1 MGKGGG
7 CNPNSPK
14 ATSGKHVC
22 NEKTGNWVLM
32 SSKTGKEI
40 LGGGGGKPKSPSK
53 KGKGVCDPSSPKAS
67 SGKHVCNEKTGNWVL
82 KTSKVGKEV
91 LATKPKSKSKS
102 PQIKSKETLVVKSK
116 SKSQQI
122 VSKSK
127 SSSPKTISQKPK
139 SKSPKTISQKPKS
152 PKASSPKTTSPTG
165 VPDKLVLHFYH
176 SLHQTVGDELES
188 LMNYPFN
195 YENDFDQDYEFDG
208 EQMTIIN
215 LNSKYNVF
223 LNSVKLLL
231 KNRLKSIDAY
241 WGNTKKT
248 IYSNPTPPPAKIPGK
263 LEYKLKQEI
272 DDFEDFV
279 VATAVQYDYDLQ
291 LMGHSGDTHFS
302 VEELDKNYMDYVKY
316 SIKALKPEL
325 ESIIFKDSSGNET
338 VLYNDGKSPSIKT
351 ISITKSKSPSIKP
364 KSKSPSIKPISK
376 SFSIPKSTT
385 KSKSPSVKSPII
397 KFSKP
402 ISPKI
407 KTKSM
412 SNPSSVKTV
421 SYQSSTKSTTPPQ
434 SLHKP
439 KSPVKH
445 VTIKATSPIKHVS
458 KSPGGFKPISMSLPN
473 IKAKVD
479 VQPHQ
484 VRFAKAFMKMTD
496 KPFDKYGG
504 IAVHSLGSGKTMTAI
519 TTSQMY
525 LEKYPNDKV
534 IVITPASLI
543 TNFQKEMDKWGVK
556 NKEKYNFFTYDG
568 FKNNPVNCSDSL
580 LIVDE
585 AHNLRTEVKLDDAQK
600 TKVGKTKQTA
610 AGSKKVT
617 MRKSGD
623 NFVITGDFTK
633 TTPLSIVQTA
643 FPNYTIE
650 LTPTKF
656 KITGKLTDKEA
667 LIDLFNHNSNFFL
680 DGYTSTGGSGGDKEQ
695 NKNKGMKAADI
706 INCAKKARFVL
717 LLTGTPVVNDM
728 YDIENLMAMIYK
740 REPLTKYKFD
750 KMNADAMAEYFKCAI
765 SMYSTLNNA
774 EVKKDF
780 PETKDHSIFIEMT
793 PDYLEKY
800 KIIEQNLVAQFG
812 AVGFKED
819 KDITKFYNGLR
830 QATTKI
836 DNENSPKAQWIMNLL
851 SKSKPKEKFVVF
863 SHFKDAGVGLLS
875 KLFDKAKISYRVIS
889 GEIPKAKRQEYVDE
903 YNKNKIKVLIIT
915 KAGGEGLNLLETRG
929 IVLIEPSWNETTSNQ
944 VIGRAVRYKSHITL
958 PKEDQF
964 VDIYK
969 LYMLKPEEKKL
980 MDKTLGKN
988 TLPEVVEMLE
998 NKPGNDKPSIDIYL
1012 KAHSMEKQDKL
1023 DRFLDFFKSI
1033 PSFEDCYLKGDTVV
1047 KQEKLQGMTTKNLTI
1062 KDNVTFDFKTW
1073 GVGKDYVETLFK
1085 NVFKEYTIDGDDPY
1099 TVTVPGEQIVKLTN
1113 DNIAYFLKKF
1123 LDLKQGKPKI
1133 TTKSNN
1139 PQIKANVAK
1148 LNLKSSLEAYI
1159 PDNDLEAL
1167 NIIISS
1173 HKPID
1178 DSKLKTIV
1186 TNNPFTKG
1194 AQVTGPIKNNIISY
1208 TTYII
1213 SVSPDE
1219 EKHEQNKK
1227 NLKQFTK
1234 DLQSMGLH
1242 PSFAILSNKKKV
1254 YANNL
1259 KNQYYW

>member
-1 MGKGGG
+1 MIKSFNNKKPCNSNSPKASDGKHVCNEKTGVWVSKTGKIGKEILKGGG
-7 CNPNSPK
+7 KPTSPKKGKKKEGCDPSSPK

-22 NEKTGNWVLM
+22 NEKTVNWVLM

-40 LGGGGGKPKSPSK
+40 LKNEGGSKHTSSK
-53 KGKGVCDPSSPKAS
+53 KTKGECDPSSPKAT
-67 SGKHVCNEKTGNWVL
+67 SGKHVCNDKTGNWVL
-82 KTSKVGKEV
+82 KTSKIGKEILKQKISV
-91 LATKPKSKSKS
+91 KPKSPKTK
-102 PQIKSKETLVVKSK
+102 
-116 SKSQQI
+116 
-122 VSKSK
+122 
-127 SSSPKTISQKPK
+127 SPKTISPQI
-139 SKSPKTISQKPKS
+139 KSPKTISQKPKS
-152 PKASSPKTTSPTG
+152 PPEMSILKLSFVGQPTN
-165 VPDKLVLHFYH
+165 KYAI
-176 SLHQTVGDELES
+176 ES
-188 LMNYPFN
+188 L
-195 YENDFDQDYEFDG
+195 
-208 EQMTIIN
+208 I
-215 LNSKYNVF
+215 
-223 LNSVKLLL
+223 
-231 KNRLKSIDAY
+231 
-241 WGNTKKT
+241 KK
-248 IYSNPTPPPAKIPGK
+248 
-263 LEYKLKQEI
+263 
-272 DDFEDFV
+272 
-279 VATAVQYDYDLQ
+279 YDYDAKIIGGTDNYYQ
-291 LMGHSGDTHFS
+291 VFY
-302 VEELDKNYMDYVKY
+302 LDKNYLNFVKDIIDMK
-316 SIKALKPEL
+316 SPNLKDIQFIQYGQPP
-325 ESIIFKDSSGNET
+325 
-338 VLYNDGKSPSIKT
+338 VYLYNSE
-351 ISITKSKSPSIKP
+351 TKSKSP
-364 KSKSPSIKPISK
+364 
-376 SFSIPKSTT
+376 
-385 KSKSPSVKSPII
+385 
-397 KFSKP
+397 
-402 ISPKI
+402 
-407 KTKSM
+407 
-412 SNPSSVKTV
+412 
-421 SYQSSTKSTTPPQ
+421 
-434 SLHKP
+434 KP
-439 KSPVKH
+439 KSPKPKSPKTISQKPH
-445 VTIKATSPIKHVS
+445 VNIQATSPTFSLKTISKEIKKH
-458 KSPGGFKPISMSLPN
+458 SPGAKPISMSLPN
-473 IKAKVD
+473 IKSKMD
-479 VQPHQ
+479 IQPHQ

-568 FKNNPVNCSDSL
+568 FKNNPINCTDSL

-600 TKVGKTKQTA
+600 TKIGKTKQNA
-610 AGSKKVT
+610 KGQGGSKVT

-623 NFVITGDFTK
+623 NFVITGEFTK
-633 TTPLSIVQTA
+633 TTPISIAQQA
-643 FPNYTIE
+643 FPNFTVE

-656 KITGKLTDKEA
+656 KITGKLSDKET

-680 DGYTSTGGSGGDKEQ
+680 DGYQGVQVGGEKEQ

-740 REPLTKYKFD
+740 REPLSKYKFD

-765 SMYSTLNNA
+765 SMYSTMNNA

-780 PETKDHSIFIEMT
+780 PETKDHNIFIEMT
-793 PDYLEKY
+793 PDYLAKY
-800 KIIEQNLVAQFG
+800 KIIEDNLVGQFG
-812 AVGFKED
+812 AVGFKDD

-836 DNENSPKAQWIMNLL
+836 DNENSPKAKWIMNLL
-851 SKSKPKEKFVVF
+851 EKSKPNEKFVVF

-875 KLFDKAKISYRVIS
+875 KLFDKAKIKYRVIS

-958 PKEDQF
+958 PKEDQI

-988 TLPEVVEMLE
+988 SLHEVVEMLE

-1033 PSFEDCYLKGDTVV
+1033 PSFEDCYIKGDTVV

-1073 GVGKDYVETLFK
+1073 GDYKQQVENLFK
-1085 NVFKEYTIDGDDPY
+1085 NVFKEYTLNQVENDDLY
-1099 TVTVPGEQIVKLTN
+1099 NITVPAEQIVKLTN
-1113 DNIAYFLKKF
+1113 DNIAYFIKKF
-1123 LDLKQGKPKI
+1123 KDMTSGKPKI

-1148 LNLKSSLEAYI
+1148 LNLKSALHAYL

-1167 NIIISS
+1167 NIYIQ
-1173 HKPID
+1173 HYKPID
-1178 DSKLKTIV
+1178 DSKLKAVIK
-1186 TNNPFTKG
+1186 NNPFTKD
-1194 AQVTGPIKNNIISY
+1194 AQVIGPIKNNILSAP
-1208 TTYII
+1208 TYII

-1219 EKHEQNKK
+1219 DKHYENLK
-1227 NLKQFTK
+1227 NLKKFGDDVK
-1234 DLQSMGLH
+1234 KEIGAHINFS
-1242 PSFAILSNKKKV
+1242 ILSNKKEV
-1254 YANNL
+1254 YANTL
-1259 KNQYYW
+1259 QNQYWSY